1 MDKSY
6 MVYEGHYEPMDWE
19 HEYSED
25 ILVAIYPLEDMARHH
40 LELWAS
46 KMLPD
51 IYNWNDEES
60 RRLKERIEDGADE
73 EYEYNPW
80 IPIPNNKDERKW
92 AFVNDDE
99 EVYCYYTEHEV
110 LQEVRLE

>member
-1 MDKSY
+1 MDKIY
-6 MVYEGHYEPMDWE
+6 MVYKGRHEDWE
-19 HEYSED
+19 HGDGDD

-40 LELWAS
+40 LELWVS
-46 KMLPD
+46 KMLPVID
-51 IYNWNDEES
+51 NWNDEDS
-60 RRLKERIEDGADE
+60 KWLKERVKDGVDE

-80 IPIPNNKDERKW
+80 IPMPNNKDERRR
-92 AFVNDDE
+92 AFVRDEE